1 METTHVFPSLI
12 FRSQVFL
19 PVFFFYNL
27 GPSSV
32 SWHSSIVKFH
42 IYNVS
47 SRLAPSFVVLQERYD
62 VLLQNRNLQLVVFT
76 WTDADTEEKDRV
88 PAP

>member
-19 PVFFFYNL
+19 PVFFYNL

-32 SWHSSIVKFH
+32 SWHSSIVTFH

-62 VLLQNRNLQLVVFT
+62 VLLKNRNLQFVVFT